1 MRACPVC
8 CVSTGGSAFARVCA
22 VLARL
27 CCADASWLAG
37 GDATI
42 FECEQS
48 SSTEDEDGTCG
59 GSKRAKVIDMN
70 RTGAKSAAGEQE
82 DPKGAGAG
90 YHSLGVLRTKV
101 DAYLQADGQAKK
113 TERESV
119 CVCVCV

>member
-1 MRACPVC
+1 MYVSLLKNWSCKISILVHLWGMRSV
-8 CVSTGGSAFARVCA
+8 R
-22 VLARL
+22 
-27 CCADASWLAG
+27 CADASWLAG